1 MWFHVSIRSARS
13 RSHVCVG
20 GTKPDPR
27 VHYLAHARARTRARG
42 SARTRAH
49 DGRARIV
56 LVRVSIV
63 YWWNEGDGVMEGNGT
78 EKGSAPRRE
87 IGPSLAPSPPAP
99 LAPAALVHFLL
110 SKIMT
115 MLIFLTREEF
125 FKLTCNQTQLWV
137 LGGRERAGAPG
148 RARWKRE
155 RRALRGRRLEIL
167 HL

>member
-1 MWFHVSIRSARS
+1 
-13 RSHVCVG
+13 
-20 GTKPDPR
+20 
-27 VHYLAHARARTRARG
+27 
-42 SARTRAH
+42 
-49 DGRARIV
+49 
-56 LVRVSIV
+56 
-63 YWWNEGDGVMEGNGT
+63 MEGNGT

-137 LGGRERAGAPG
+137 LGGRERAGARGEGEVEEGTPG
-148 RARWKRE
+148 PSGPEARNPPPMSTITRCYFS
-155 RRALRGRRLEIL
+155 RLFQRLSSL
-167 HL
+167 HSLK

>member
-1 MWFHVSIRSARS
+1 MH
-13 RSHVCVG
+13 
-20 GTKPDPR
+20 
-27 VHYLAHARARTRARG
+27 AHEARG

-49 DGRARIV
+49 DGGARIV

-137 LGGRERAGAPG
+137 LGGRERAGAQG